1 MKKLWHSL
9 LAVALVLFPG
19 GGSAIDLTN
28 VRVSRLDNGLTL
40 LILEEHALPVVSVQ
54 MAYKTGGRDDPE
66 GRMGLAHF
74 FEHMAFRSSKNF
86 PGTRLAGDIYAA
98 GGEWHGY
105 TWIDTITFFATAP
118 KDDLDLLLRIE
129 ADRLGRLTLDPEDV
143 DAETGAVIAE
153 MNGYAND
160 SSTILFDATL
170 AAAFQVHPY
179 RKNTIGF
186 KADVEAITHE
196 DIVEFYNKRI
206 GPKTAVLAIAGDVD
220 ADAVEARV
228 KKLFGKFKKDA
239 QPQLP
244 PLSEPDCQGEKRVR
258 LEGDVAK
265 KLFRIAYPAPAA
277 SSADYPAFLVLQA
290 LAGASSGVSFLQNDW
305 GTPVSETSALAGAA
319 DDVRTWFISTAQP
332 YVFLIAGAARKNA
345 DETRLET
352 AVQDALNGLAA
363 APVSADRLAAAKAE
377 VKRELIFDLKTTE
390 DAAHQLAY
398 FEAIGALDQ
407 LLTLDESIGAV
418 TAADVRRVAQT
429 YLDADRRT
437 VGWFVPDEDGA
448 PQSIASAETLR
459 PAPPR
464 RGAPDDHQSADARF
478 GETENALVIVAS
490 SLSPTVALKAVLP
503 GVYDCGLCAANDP
516 APGMTSVTATGLLPE
531 LDKIMHEVEEAIAGA
546 KPVATATPNSSD
558 PYTRLD
564 EVFTARFVATA
575 PRETPQPA
583 FMAVA
588 GPVDAADFR
597 PAVETVFGPMAEA
610 APHAALAPSQGDLRI
625 HVPEDKA
632 QTALGYMVEAPAL
645 DSKEALAW
653 RLALYMFSHGYGG
666 RLGEEAISN
675 RGLAYYVSADYR
687 GGKGSGLITLN
698 IGVDPDKQ
706 PALLETLKA
715 ELARFVAE
723 PPDEAEFAEAKR
735 NLIGRKISAAQS
747 NVEIVDALASDWAGP
762 GLTTIEGFRAAVN
775 AASLADVRAV
785 LPRFADGDFVVISAG
800 AAEDATVSTGESP
813 MESDG

>member
-1 MKKLWHSL
+1 MKTLRHSL
-9 LAVALVLFPG
+9 LAVALVLCPRE
-19 GGSAIDLTN
+19 ADAVDLEN

-153 MNGYAND
+153 MNSYAND
-160 SSTILFDATL
+160 PSTILFDATL

-186 KADVEAITHE
+186 EADVEAITHE

-220 ADAVEARV
+220 ADAVEAQV
-228 KKLFGKFKKDA
+228 KKLFGKFKRDA

-244 PLSEPDCQGEKRVR
+244 PLSEPDYQGEKRIR

-290 LAGASSGVSFLQNDW
+290 LAGASSGVSFLQNNW
-305 GTPVSETSALAGAA
+305 GTPVSENSALAGAA
-319 DDVRTWFISTAQP
+319 DDVGTWFIPSAQP
-332 YVFLIAGAARKNA
+332 YVFLVSGAARKNA
-345 DETRLET
+345 DETRLEA
-352 AVQDALNGLAA
+352 AVQDALDGLAA
-363 APVSADRLAAAKAE
+363 APVSPERLAAAKRE
-377 VKRELIFDLKTTE
+377 VKRELVLDVTTTE

-398 FEAIGALDQ
+398 FEAVGALDQ
-407 LLTLDESIGAV
+407 LLTLDESIEAV
-418 TAADVRRVAQT
+418 TAADVRRAAQT
-429 YLDADRRT
+429 YLDKDRRT

-448 PQSIASAETLR
+448 PHPVASVETLR
-459 PAPPR
+459 PAAPQ
-464 RGAPDDHQSADARF
+464 RGAPDNNSGADARF
-478 GETENALVIVAS
+478 AETESALVIVPS
-490 SLSPTVALKAVLP
+490 TLSPTVSIKAVLT
-503 GVYDCGLCAANDP
+503 GVYDCGLCAADDP
-516 APGMTSVTATGLLPE
+516 APGMTSVTVSGLSDDFDML
-531 LDKIMHEVEEAIAGA
+531 AGKA
-546 KPVATATPNSSD
+546 RTAVASATPAAQGALSND
-558 PYTRLD
+558 PYTRL
-564 EVFTARFVATA
+564 EQVFAARFIT
-575 PRETPQPA
+575 PRSLANPAPA
-583 FMAVA
+583 FIAISGDV
-588 GPVDAADFR
+588 
-597 PAVETVFGPMAEA
+597 TEA
-610 APHAALAPSQGDLRI
+610 AAHQTVEKIFTPPDGAVTELALAPSQGDLRI
-625 HVPEDKA
+625 HIPEDKA

-645 DSKEALAW
+645 SSKEALAW

-666 RLGEEAISN
+666 RLGDEAISN

-687 GGKGSGLITLN
+687 GGENAGLVTLN

-706 PALLETLKA
+706 QALFETLKA

-723 PPDEAEFAEAKR
+723 PPDEAELAEAKR
-735 NLIGRKISAAQS
+735 NLIGRKVSAAQS
-747 NVEIVDALASDWAGP
+747 NEEIVDALASDWAGP
-762 GLTTIEGFRAAVN
+762 GLTTIAEFRAAVN
-775 AASLADVRAV
+775 AATLRDVRAV

-800 AAEDATVSTGESP
+800 AAKDATVSTGESP